1 MQMPSFFD
9 DVPRLRV
16 RDPLAQMLGSAQ
28 DGVFEYGY
36 GDVLRLTGHSCPT
49 VAAAY
54 WLTWLALRALY
65 PHALP
70 ERGGIRVEFRDNAR
84 VGSTGVTATVVQM
97 LTGAAGSSGFKG
109 LVGRFSRA
117 GLQRFAPEIPLSL
130 RFTRLER
137 TLIDIVVRPV
147 YAGGVQEV
155 AKAAQMG
162 AIENDGAARVMCI
175 LPAAEDGGVE
185 APFVGVVVLARERE
199 AENLCEAH
207 AQAWGWRRRRRQR
220 GLRLGGEAAPW
231 HRTALCFRRQR
242 AGNQCQE
249 KGAGLPWPAARRRRT
264 PRR

>member
-36 GDVLRLTGHSCPT
+36 GDVVRLTGHSCPT

-65 PHALP
+65 PQTLP

-130 RFTRLER
+130 RFTRLDNGCAVDAAVDLDMAPPDPALVRLLQRCADDTADDAAAAELGRLWQQRVACLLLELAHDTGVFVIRKVER
-137 TLIDIVVRPV
+137 
-147 YAGGVQEV
+147 
-155 AKAAQMG
+155 
-162 AIENDGAARVMCI
+162 ARVV
-175 LPAAEDGGVE
+175 P
-185 APFVGVVVLARERE
+185 VLR
-199 AENLCEAH
+199 
-207 AQAWGWRRRRRQR
+207 
-220 GLRLGGEAAPW
+220 
-231 HRTALCFRRQR
+231 
-242 AGNQCQE
+242 
-249 KGAGLPWPAARRRRT
+249 
-264 PRR
+264 PRRFIAPAPQPDIAI